1 MPPIKQELDQELDLK
16 VVDEVKPAATTK
28 IKKEEEEEPSLR
40 DIEEKPAPAC
50 EGLGVGLSVVKREL
64 KKEEE
69 EEKKL
74 GVAEGGRL
82 LL

>member
-50 EGLGVGLSVVKREL
+50 EGLRVGLSVVKREL